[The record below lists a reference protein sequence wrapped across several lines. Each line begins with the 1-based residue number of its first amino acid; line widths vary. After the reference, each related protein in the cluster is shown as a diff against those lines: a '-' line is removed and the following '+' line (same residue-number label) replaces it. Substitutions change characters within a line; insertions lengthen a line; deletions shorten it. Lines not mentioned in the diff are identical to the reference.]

1 MKKILSIF
9 IAAVMVISLIPVT
22 VSAAV
27 DYTTISGANETLDAI
42 VDKNNA
48 AIMNCSSVNPSL
60 TFAKGTHETI
70 KFWGWFGLS
79 SQNITTFGYSI
90 NGAAIVYDTGFIVHS
105 MTEEGVSTSTYSS
118 AYRHNIAV
126 PISAL
131 GEGTH
136 SIVAYAKL
144 ADGTEVKLAKLT
156 LTLTAALADGETV
169 PTLYTGDLSVLDFD
183 FQDSVFTNGYDLTT
197 TGGSGNTFKSKWT
210 LVDGLSQK
218 YSKVVVSGTNKYA
231 HLQGFMEVTPDYRWQ
246 GGYEFSVDLKGY
258 DSEHGTGVFINQ
270 ADSTGNSTIADT
282 TFPLYER
289 YLPDG
294 DGNNY
299 LGNTGLFLTFTSAT
313 KAKLAIHTYDAS
325 NANTASACAIVAAE
339 LTVPSMDS
347 FQTLKVVDDGE
358 GTITLSMAGSVI
370 ATVKYADDGIYAGS
384 IFSERYY
391 KTVKI
396 YDASN
401 ALVAETTKG
410 LLSYYKWVGFG
421 TRTSTLCFDNIAFSE
436 YTAPAKTLS
445 VSIPTD
451 IVAEPGATVTVP
463 VLLSGDAEILLAN
476 GTLKYDTALTYKSYT
491 YAGSIFSTFDAASSI
506 DTSTAGE
513 VSFII
518 MNSTLEDVVADG
530 ILVKFN
536 FTVPADAADGTV
548 YTFEYI
554 PSDLNDA
561 FVNYNEDDF
570 YPVSVSAG
578 AVTVE
583 APEVI
588 TPTEIEFTAESEYY
602 LYNSSD
608 VIVAVPTGTGAMK
621 YSTFVA
627 NLATDA
633 TYYKVFSTSG
643 TEITSTT
650 ANITTDCTL
659 KLYDSAGNVVRTYGV
674 AVLGDVD
681 ANGRANLADY
691 GKIKKSVTARTTAK
705 DYVGVY
711 LAAADITLYT
721 RNQTTY
727 KVNLADYGDVK
738 SFITLRGVWN
748 KA

>member
-27 DYTTISGANETLDAI
+27 DYTTISGASETLDAI

-60 TFAKGTHETI
+60 TFAKGTHETV

-79 SQNITTFGYSI
+79 SQDITTFGYSV
-90 NGAAIVYDTGFIVHS
+90 NGATIVYDTGFIVHN
-105 MTEEGVSTSTYSS
+105 MTEEGVSTSTYSY

-136 SIVAYAKL
+136 SLVAYAKL
-144 ADGTEVKLAKLT
+144 ADGTEVKLATLT

-183 FQDSVFTNGYDLTT
+183 FQDSVFTDGYDLLTS
-197 TGGSGNTFKSKWT
+197 GGSGNTFRAKWT
-210 LVDGLSQK
+210 PVDGGAQN
-218 YSKVVVSGTNKYA
+218 YSKVVVSGTDKYA

-258 DSEHGTGVFINQ
+258 SASYGTGVYINQ
-270 ADSTGNSTIADT
+270 SDATGNSTIADT

-289 YLPDG
+289 YSAAS

-313 KAKLAIHTYDAS
+313 TAQLAIHTYDAS
-325 NANTASACAIVAAE
+325 NANTASACAIVAAD

-358 GTITLSMAGSVI
+358 GTITLSMAGSAI
-370 ATVKYADDGIYAGS
+370 ATVKYADDGIYSGS

-401 ALVAETTKG
+401 VLVAETTNG

-476 GTLKYDTALTYKSYT
+476 GTITYDEALTYKSYT
-491 YAGSIFSTFDAASSI
+491 YAGSIFSTFDAASSV

-513 VSFII
+513 ISFII

-536 FTVPADAADGTV
+536 FVVPEDAADGTV

-554 PSDLNDA
+554 PSDLGDA

-588 TPTEIEFTAESEYY
+588 TPTEIEFTADSEYY
-602 LYNSSD
+602 FYNSQD
-608 VIVAVPTGTGAMK
+608 IIVAVPAGTGYTK
-621 YSTFVA
+621 YSAFVA

-633 TYYKVFSTSG
+633 AYYKIFDKSG
-643 TEITSTT
+643 AEITSTT
-650 ANITTDCTL
+650 ANMTTNCSL
-659 KLYDSAGNVVRTYGV
+659 NLYDSKGNVVKTYSI
-674 AVLGDVD
+674 ALLGDVD
-681 ANGRANLADY
+681 ANGRANLTDY
-691 GKIKKSVTARTTAK
+691 GVIFKSVKNFSTTT
-705 DYVGVY
+705 DFTGTL
-711 LAAADITLYT
+711 LAAADITWYT
-721 RNQTTY
+721 RSQTNA
-727 KVNLADYGDVK
+727 KINLTDYGDIF
-738 SFITLRGVWN
+738 SFTKTFGVWN
-748 KA
+748 KI

>member
-27 DYTTISGANETLDAI
+27 DYTTISGASETLDAI

-79 SQNITTFGYSI
+79 SQNITTFGYSV
-90 NGAAIVYDTGFIVHS
+90 NGATIVYDTGFIVHS
-105 MTEEGVSTSTYSS
+105 MTEEGVSTSTFSS

-183 FQDSVFTNGYDLTT
+183 FQDSVFTDGYDLTT
-197 TGGSGNTFKSKWT
+197 TGDSGNTFKSKWT
-210 LVDGLSQK
+210 LVDGGAQK

-258 DSEHGTGVFINQ
+258 SASYGTGVFINQ

-282 TFPLYER
+282 TFPLYEK
-289 YLPDG
+289 YMDG
-294 DGNNY
+294 GNGNNY
-299 LGNTGLFLTFTSAT
+299 LGNTGLYLTFTSAT
-313 KAKLAIHTYDAS
+313 TAQLAIHTYDAS
-325 NANTASACAIVAAE
+325 NAYSSLSSTSSCAIVAAD

-370 ATVKYADDGIYAGS
+370 ATVKYADDGIYSGS
-384 IFSERYY
+384 AFSERYY

-401 ALVAETTKG
+401 ALVAETTTG

-476 GTLKYDTALTYKSYT
+476 GTITYDEALTYKSYT
-491 YAGSIFSTFDAASSI
+491 YAGSIFSTFDAASSV

-536 FTVPADAADGTV
+536 FVVPADAADGTV

-554 PSDLNDA
+554 PSDLGDA
-561 FVNYNEDDF
+561 FINYNEDDF
-570 YPVSVSAG
+570 YPVSVTAG

-583 APEVI
+583 APEVE
-588 TPTEIEFTAESEYY
+588 TPTEITLVDGSIYSIDTAKNIIVVKSTAFSSGVTYATLMSNFTTPEYIQ
-602 LYNSSD
+602 LVNASGNVVTSGSRLNSKFSIRLVDGAGNTVKTYALAFVGDLNADGRVNGTD
-608 VIVAVPTGTGAMK
+608 VQLLQ
-621 YSTFVA
+621 S
-627 NLATDA
+627 NLSS
-633 TYYKVFSTSG
+633 YTSG
-643 TEITSTT
+643 TAGYYA
-650 ANITTDCTL
+650 ANINGDRRINGTD
-659 KLYDSAGNVVRTYGV
+659 V
-674 AVLGDVD
+674 AYLQGMV
-681 ANGRANLADY
+681 
-691 GKIKKSVTARTTAK
+691 KIGTFA
-705 DYVGVY
+705 
-711 LAAADITLYT
+711 
-721 RNQTTY
+721 
-727 KVNLADYGDVK
+727 
-738 SFITLRGVWN
+738 
-748 KA
+748 